1 MDYVVSSYSTS
12 LTALS
17 KAQKHTKSF
26 TGKSIRLGVVAEP
39 NAPGMNSIPKVKDEA
54 AVISSL
60 VNGVGSGHVN
70 TFTRLCEFTKVAE
83 VESMLASVDFVHF
96 ACHGE
101 QKPVDPLNSAFLLG
115 NGSLTI
121 ERLMDLPR
129 CNMSF
134 ALLSAC
140 DTSMGDAQLPD
151 QVLHLAG
158 AMSHMGV
165 LNIIATLW

>member
-1 MDYVVSSYSTS
+1 
-12 LTALS
+12 
-17 KAQKHTKSF
+17 
-26 TGKSIRLGVVAEP
+26 
-39 NAPGMNSIPKVKDEA
+39 VKDEA
-54 AVISSL
+54 AIVASL

-70 TFTRLCEFTKVAE
+70 TFTHLSEFTKVAE

-101 QKPVDPLNSAFLLG
+101 QKAVDPLSSAFLFG

-121 ERLMDLPR
+121 ERLMDLP
-129 CNMSF
+129 CCDLSF
-134 ALLSAC
+134 AFLSAC
-140 DTSMGDAQLPD
+140 STSTGDAQLPD

-165 LNIIATLW
+165 HNIIATLW